1 MYRWLVQSTIVQSDF
16 EVVDPQLLLKKRV
29 LNYNN
34 DIIERSSGK
43 GGGGGRNW
51 GKPRYPHPTLET
63 NKHDIIALCAVQW
76 GFPVVRRRPK
86 KPVLVNFDWTDGTKS
101 LV

>member
-1 MYRWLVQSTIVQSDF
+1 MYRRLVQSTIVQSDF

-43 GGGGGRNW
+43 GGGRNW

-86 KPVLVNFDWTDGTKS
+86 KPVLVNFDWTVRYKITR
-101 LV
+101 